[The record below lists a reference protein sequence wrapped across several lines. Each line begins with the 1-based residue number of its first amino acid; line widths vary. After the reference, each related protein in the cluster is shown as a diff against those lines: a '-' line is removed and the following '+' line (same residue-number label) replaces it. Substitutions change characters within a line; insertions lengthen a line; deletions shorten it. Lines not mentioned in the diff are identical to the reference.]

1 VQDSCFKSGANREIG
16 VTWVDCQEKLVD
28 GAVSQDVQV
37 KPELVDFQT
46 EPSRHKHWRMSCDGP
61 VATLTMDVSE
71 DGGIRPGYK
80 LKLNSYDLGVDI
92 ELHDALQRIRFEH
105 PEIRAVMITSAKPR
119 VFCSGANIYMLGQSS
134 HAWKVNFCK
143 FTNETR
149 NGIEDSS
156 RHSGL
161 KFLAALNGTT
171 AGGGYELALA
181 CDEIVLVDDRSSAVS
196 LPEVPLLGVLP
207 GTGGLTRVT
216 DKRRVRRDLADIFC
230 TTSDGIR
237 GQRAKDW
244 GLVDEV
250 VKTQQFGEH
259 VKKRAAELA
268 QASDRPADAKGVVLS
283 PLKRTIDEDGL
294 HYETVDAVFNR
305 SSRTVTITVKAPDM
319 VSSQTVGAVTELGA
333 EWWPL
338 KMARELDDAIL
349 SLRTNE
355 LEMGLWILKTSGD
368 AKAMLAMD
376 EFILKNAHNW
386 FVREVLGLMRR
397 TFARLD
403 VTSRSMYAVVEP
415 GSCFVGT
422 LLELAMAAD
431 RVYML
436 DTQEGEARALVML
449 SEMNFGPLPMV
460 NQLSRLEARFYQD
473 EERVKGLH
481 ARVGQQLAPCEAV
494 EVGLVTAAPDDL
506 DWQDELRI
514 AIESRAALS
523 PDALTGLEANLRFGL
538 PETMETRVFG
548 RLSAWQNWIFI
559 RPNAV
564 GPSGAL
570 KVYGSGS
577 PVKFNWERV

>member
-1 VQDSCFKSGANREIG
+1 
-16 VTWVDCQEKLVD
+16 
-28 GAVSQDVQV
+28 VSQDVAA
-37 KPELVDFQT
+37 KPEVKAEAVDFQT
-46 EPSRHKHWRMSCDGP
+46 DPSRYKHWRVAFEGA
-61 VATLTMDVSE
+61 VATLTMDVAE

-92 ELHDALQRIRFEH
+92 ELHDGLQRIRFEH
-105 PEIRAVMITSAKPR
+105 PEIRSVMITSAKPR

-156 RHSGL
+156 RNSGL

-181 CDEIVLVDDRSSAVS
+181 CDEIILVDDRSSAVS

-216 DKRRVRRDLADIFC
+216 DKRKVRRDLADVFC

-244 GLVDEV
+244 GLVDDV

-268 QASDRPADAKGVVLS
+268 RHIDRPADAKGVALT
-283 PLKRTIDEDGL
+283 PLKRTVDDEGL
-294 HYETVDAVFNR
+294 HYETVDAIVHR
-305 SSRTVTITVKAPDM
+305 GSRTVTITVRAPEKT
-319 VSSQTVGAVTELGA
+319 SPQTLSEILELGA
-333 EWWPL
+333 GWWPL
-338 KMARELDDAIL
+338 KMARELDDAVL
-349 SLRTNE
+349 WLRTNE
-355 LEMGLWILKTSGD
+355 LELGLWILKTTGNVD
-368 AKAMLAMD
+368 AVLAMD
-376 EFILKNAHNW
+376 EFILRNAENW
-386 FVREVLGLMRR
+386 FVREVLGMVRR

-403 VTSRSMYAVVEP
+403 VTSRSMFAVIEP
-415 GSCFVGT
+415 GSSFAGT
-422 LLELAMAAD
+422 LLELALAAD

-436 DTQEGEARALVML
+436 DTQEGEERAMVAL
-449 SEMNFGPLPMV
+449 SEMNFGALPMV
-460 NQLSRLEARFYQD
+460 NRFSRLAARFYQD
-473 EERVKGLH
+473 EKQIASLRER
-481 ARVGQQLAPCEAV
+481 AGQKLSASDAV
-494 EVGLVTAAPDDL
+494 AAGLVTSAPDDL
-506 DWQDELRI
+506 DWQDELRT
-514 AIESRAALS
+514 AIESRVALS

-564 GPSGAL
+564 GANGAL
-570 KVYGSGS
+570 KVYGTGS
-577 PVKFNWERV
+577 PVKFNWEKV